1 MATIKDVAKR
11 ANVSTTTVSHVIN
24 KTRFV
29 AEETRNAVWAAIKEL
44 HYSPS
49 AVARSLKVNHTKS
62 IGLLA
67 TSSEAPYFAEIIEA
81 VEKNCFQKGYTL
93 ILGNV
98 WNNLEKQRAYLSM
111 MAQKRVDGL
120 LVMCSEYPDPLLSM
134 LEEYRHIPMVVMDWG
149 EAKADFTD
157 TVIDNAFEGGYMAG
171 RYLVERGHR
180 EIGVIPGLME
190 RNTGAGR
197 LAGFMKAM
205 DEALIKVP
213 ENWIVQGDFEPE
225 SGYRAMQQILSQ
237 AHRPTA
243 VFCGG
248 DVMAM
253 GALCAADEMGLRVPQ
268 DVSLIGYDNVRNAR
282 FFTPAL
288 TTIHQPKDSLGETAL
303 ICYWTVSSINAKS
316 RSLLKSTRAWWSAAP
331 WRMARSATTVVKPL
345 LRESHRAPA
354 ATLCSAFHCLPDNP
368 AARSAQVTYHSAARS
383 GNRPHPGKDS
393 PDLTRPTA
401 PC

>member
-67 TSSEAPYFAEIIEA
+67 TSSEAAYFAEIIES
-81 VEKNCFQKGYTL
+81 VEKSCFQKGYTL
-93 ILGNV
+93 ILGNA
-98 WNNLEKQRAYLSM
+98 WNDLEKQRAYLSM

-120 LVMCSEYPDPLLSM
+120 LVMCSEYPDSVLSM

-157 TVIDNAFEGGYMAG
+157 AVIDNAFQGGYIAG
-171 RYLVERGHR
+171 RYLIERGHR
-180 EIGVIPGLME
+180 EIGVIPGPLE

-197 LAGFMKAM
+197 LAGFMQAM
-205 DEALIKVP
+205 KEAHISVP
-213 ENWIVQGDFEPE
+213 ENLIVQGDFEPE
-225 SGYRAMQQILSQ
+225 SGYRAMQQILNQ
-237 AHRPTA
+237 QHRPTA

-248 DVMAM
+248 DIMAM
-253 GALCAADEMGLRVPQ
+253 GAICAADEMGLRVPQ
-268 DVSLIGYDNVRNAR
+268 DISLIGYDNVRNAR
-282 FFTPAL
+282 YFSPAL
-288 TTIHQPKDSLGETAL
+288 TTIHQPKDSLGEAAFNML
-303 ICYWTVSSINAKS
+303 LDRIVNKREESQSIEVHPRLVER
-316 RSLLKSTRAWWSAAP
+316 RSVADGPFVDYR
-331 WRMARSATTVVKPL
+331 R
-345 LRESHRAPA
+345 
-354 ATLCSAFHCLPDNP
+354 
-368 AARSAQVTYHSAARS
+368 
-383 GNRPHPGKDS
+383 
-393 PDLTRPTA
+393 
-401 PC
+401 

>member
-67 TSSEAPYFAEIIEA
+67 TSSEAAYFAEIIEA

-93 ILGNV
+93 ILGNA

-120 LVMCSEYPDPLLSM
+120 LVMCSEYPEPLLSM

-157 TVIDNAFEGGYMAG
+157 TVIDNAFAGGYMAG

-180 EIGVIPGLME
+180 DIGVI
-190 RNTGAGR
+190 
-197 LAGFMKAM
+197 
-205 DEALIKVP
+205 
-213 ENWIVQGDFEPE
+213 
-225 SGYRAMQQILSQ
+225 
-237 AHRPTA
+237 
-243 VFCGG
+243 
-248 DVMAM
+248 
-253 GALCAADEMGLRVPQ
+253 
-268 DVSLIGYDNVRNAR
+268 
-282 FFTPAL
+282 
-288 TTIHQPKDSLGETAL
+288 
-303 ICYWTVSSINAKS
+303 
-316 RSLLKSTRAWWSAAP
+316 
-331 WRMARSATTVVKPL
+331 
-345 LRESHRAPA
+345 
-354 ATLCSAFHCLPDNP
+354 
-368 AARSAQVTYHSAARS
+368 
-383 GNRPHPGKDS
+383 
-393 PDLTRPTA
+393 
-401 PC
+401 

>member
-67 TSSEAPYFAEIIEA
+67 TSSEAAYFAEIIEA

-93 ILGNV
+93 ILGNA

-111 MAQKRVDGL
+111 MAQKRVDG
-120 LVMCSEYPDPLLSM
+120 PL
-134 LEEYRHIPMVVMDWG
+134 
-149 EAKADFTD
+149 
-157 TVIDNAFEGGYMAG
+157 
-171 RYLVERGHR
+171 
-180 EIGVIPGLME
+180 E

-205 DEALIKVP
+205 EEALINVP
-213 ENWIVQGDFEPE
+213 DNWIVQGDFEPE
-225 SGYRAMQQILSQ
+225 SGYHAMQQILSQ
-237 AHRPTA
+237 SHRPTA

-248 DVMAM
+248 DIMAM

-268 DVSLIGYDNVRNAR
+268 DVSVIGYDNVRNAR
-282 FFTPAL
+282 YFTPAL
-288 TTIHQPKDSLGETAL
+288 TTIHQPKDSLGETAFNML
-303 ICYWTVSSINAKS
+303 LDRIVNKREESQSIEVHPRLVER
-316 RSLLKSTRAWWSAAP
+316 RSVADGPFRDY
-331 WRMARSATTVVKPL
+331 RR
-345 LRESHRAPA
+345 
-354 ATLCSAFHCLPDNP
+354 
-368 AARSAQVTYHSAARS
+368 
-383 GNRPHPGKDS
+383 
-393 PDLTRPTA
+393 
-401 PC
+401 